1 MDPTM
6 QWHRTGTH
14 EHRCQPTARRAT
26 MCTPAWSANDATR
39 SRQLP
44 WAGAVIN
51 VAAYVSY
58 ESPRKT
64 HENQIGL
71 IDRSPATHHNVTT
84 RHAIRAAAGIVAR
97 VAPRTALMIP
107 TPLVS
112 VEGPLARPRVAPL
125 DGVPPFGREW
135 TFRGTPG
142 TRLGT
147 RCAAILKTSCID
159 VEAPHRMCRW
169 QSPPAA
175 RPVSAGVPA
184 VAARAAGQH
193 IEHAAG
199 RAHDRRAR
207 HAACW
212 SIGALGI
219 IGWLIAAHEPFPGFA
234 PAPAMQTVGVE
245 PKHAVQSMGAVQTAA
260 VAPATP
266 TIAPAQPVA
275 VRPVAT
281 PSTGAPV
288 TRGATTNPAPRRADT
303 TPNVQRVATAAPPT
317 PHRSDNRRT
326 ATARVQAPS
335 APRFTARPSV
345 THHASRTQTPDRVG
359 SPAHPGAPRDPLDD
373 PLTLIAV
380 ANALQAD
387 RPAPAA
393 NAPVAGFDWTAQLS
407 HRRLTDVPDTL
418 TR

>member
-1 MDPTM
+1 MMPREADNCL
-6 QWHRTGTH
+6 G
-14 EHRCQPTARRAT
+14 
-26 MCTPAWSANDATR
+26 
-39 SRQLP
+39 
-44 WAGAVIN
+44 AGAAIN
-51 VAAYVSY
+51 VAAFVSY

-107 TPLVS
+107 TPLVP
-112 VEGPLARPRVAPL
+112 VEGPFARPRVAPL

-135 TFRGTPG
+135 TFRGAPG

-147 RCAAILKTSCID
+147 RCAAVLKTSCID
-159 VEAPHRMCRW
+159 VEAPHRTCRW

-175 RPVSAGVPA
+175 RPVSAGVAA

-234 PAPAMQTVGVE
+234 RAPAIQTVGVV
-245 PKHAVQSMGAVQTAA
+245 PAHPVQSMVAVPTTA

-266 TIAPAQPVA
+266 TIAPAQRVA
-275 VRPVAT
+275 ARQVAT
-281 PSTGAPV
+281 PAAALPV
-288 TRGATTNPAPRRADT
+288 ARDAATKPAPRRPDT

-326 ATARVQAPS
+326 ATARVHAPS
-335 APRFTARPSV
+335 APRVTARPSV
-345 THHASRTQTPDRVG
+345 THHASRTPTPDRVG
-359 SPAHPGAPRDPLDD
+359 SPAHPGVPHDPLDD
-373 PLTLIAV
+373 PLTLIAM

-393 NAPVAGFDWTAQLS
+393 HAPVAGFDWTAQLS
-407 HRRLTDVPDTL
+407 HRRLTDVPDML